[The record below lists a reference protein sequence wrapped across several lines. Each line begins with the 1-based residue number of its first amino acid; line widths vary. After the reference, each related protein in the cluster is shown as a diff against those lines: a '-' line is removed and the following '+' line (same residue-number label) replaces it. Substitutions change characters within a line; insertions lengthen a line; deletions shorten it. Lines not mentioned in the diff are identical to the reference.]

1 MNSSHAIAPLLSVLW
16 YIIPIL
22 ILSTL
27 LKSPWFKGK
36 WGEFQIALLFK
47 LFLPKEQ
54 YTVIHNITLPTEDGT
69 TQIDH
74 IVVSRYGIFVVETKN
89 MKGWIFGSEFQDTWT
104 QKIFKVSHKF
114 QNPLR
119 QNYKHTQTLGSLLAL
134 DSSVIHSVVV
144 FIGDSTFKTPMPAN
158 VTYARGCTEYIKSKT
173 VSILSQEQVARIC
186 SDIARGALRK
196 SFATDRMHVQH
207 VKEIV
212 QKKSIR

>member
-1 MNSSHAIAPLLSVLW
+1 MAQMIILIVIVTLLSALF
-16 YIIPIL
+16 
-22 ILSTL
+22 
-27 LKSPWFKGK
+27 KSPWFKGK

-47 LFLPKEQ
+47 LFLPKDC
-54 YTVIHNITLPTEDGT
+54 YTVLHNITLPTEDDT

-89 MKGWIFGSEFQDTWT
+89 LKGWIFGSERQDTWT

-119 QNYKHTQTLGSLLAL
+119 QNYKHTQTLGSLLEL

-144 FIGDSTFKTPMPAN
+144 FIGDSTFKTPMPPN
-158 VTYARGCTEYIKSKT
+158 VTYARGCTDYIKSKKNA
-173 VSILSQEQVARIC
+173 VLSQEQVARIC
-186 SDIARGALRK
+186 ADISRGALRK
-196 SFATDRMHVQH
+196 SFTTDRMHVKH

-212 QKKSIR
+212 RNKV

>member
-1 MNSSHAIAPLLSVLW
+1 MNLNNAFAPLFNMLW
-16 YIIPIL
+16 YIAPIL
-22 ILSTL
+22 ILTAV

-47 LFLPKEQ
+47 LFLPKDR
-54 YTVIHNITLPTEDGT
+54 YTILHNITLPTEDGT

-89 MKGWIFGSEFQDTWT
+89 LKGWIFGGERQDTWT

-119 QNYKHTQTLGSLLAL
+119 QNYKHTQTLGSLLGF
-134 DSSVIHSVVV
+134 DSAVIHSVVV
-144 FIGDSTFKTPMPAN
+144 FIGDSTFKTPMPPN
-158 VTYARGCTEYIKSKT
+158 VTYARGCTDYIKSKKIT
-173 VSILSQEQVARIC
+173 VLSQEQVTRIC
-186 SDIARGALRK
+186 TDISRGAMRK
-196 SFATDRMHVQH
+196 NFATDRMHVQH

-212 QKKSIR
+212 RAKSMR